1 MLPSMRERIEQEY
14 ADYYDTVDRDSLQGV
29 RIGVPQV
36 SMRHIS
42 R

>member
-14 ADYYDTVDRDSLQGV
+14 ADFYDTMDPDSLLGV

-36 SMRHIS
+36 SIKYIIL
-42 R
+42 